1 MKTEFAG
8 FETVIVLQRSGA
20 IYILKNL
27 LPLFLLA
34 LVVFATLFF
43 PETLYRERVTIPVTA
58 ILTSAVLLLAID
70 NQLGDVGYTVAAE
83 QIFYVFFALCLLVML
98 AGCGHERSR
107 HARRTRRCVVGD

>member
-70 NQLGDVGYTVAAE
+70 NQLGDVASPVAAE
-83 QIFYVFFALCLLVML
+83 KIFYAFFRRSLLAIL
-98 AGCGHERSR
+98 FRFAP
-107 HARRTRRCVVGD
+107 